1 MTTMQIIYLVCVI
14 LVSMIIGRKTKRLK
28 YPIIGE
34 ISMTEKKFKF
44 YVDDLQ
50 KLDNVVGSSEYVVL
64 KVKSRRN
71 QPYY

>member
-1 MTTMQIIYLVCVI
+1 MNTMQVI
-14 LVSMIIGRKTKRLK
+14 CLIFIVLISMIIGRRTKRLK

-50 KLDNVVGSSEYVVL
+50 KLDNIVGSSEYVVL
-64 KVKSRRN
+64 RVKSRLN
-71 QPYY
+71 QPY